1 MSERTVDRATLP
13 DASMLQHMVTAGPLV
28 LASYRVVRDAGGHG
42 RLVGEYLSPNAEPY
56 LGCSVAEALREPE
69 RYRGRVPAEERA
81 LFDAVAHPDHHR
93 PIHVLIE
100 CRMLHDDGTYHWL
113 RTRFD
118 EDPADPDRIYACAHD
133 VTDLHTARANE
144 RMSDATLQSFVDNS
158 DACVSAMD
166 RDLRFMLVNDAVCAV
181 SGVPAEQW
189 YGRTLDEVLSDRP
202 RPEMSL
208 GRVLRTGVPVTE
220 DERWEVPGQGTKH
233 YLSVKFPLRDRD
245 GQILGVGTIATDVTD
260 RQRQADLLRDAKLA
274 AEQALQAALEANRSK
289 DAFVSRMS
297 HELRTPL
304 NSILG
309 FGQLLAVDDL
319 TAPQREEVGQILR
332 AGSHLLRLIN
342 EVLDVTRLAEG
353 RQDVAADPVSLPDV
367 IREACAMVSPL
378 ADQRG
383 VAILGTHGL
392 EPCWVRGDR
401 QRCLQILINLLGN
414 AIKYNR
420 EGGLVRLR
428 SSCRNGAVA
437 IEVDDTGAGIATE
450 NLDVIFEPFN
460 RLGAEHSGVEGTGIG
475 LALSRALAQQMGGD
489 IVVRSAPGEGSTF
502 TLVLPEDSAP
512 VGEPP
517 APDGPAAGRTTN
529 AHGEDPGSRAVPGGA
544 PEAEAEEATFEILC
558 IEDNAANLRLM
569 ERIFALRPGVVLRE
583 ATTGRA
589 GLELAARH
597 EPQLVMVD
605 LHLPDLDGA
614 EVVRRLRAETEV
626 PCVAVVSADASAN
639 RVQQLLAGGA
649 DLYFTKPIDVEG
661 VLATVDRLRASPPA

>member
-1 MSERTVDRATLP
+1 MSERTVDTAMLP
-13 DASMLQHMVTAGPLV
+13 DAAMLHHLVTAGPLL
-28 LASYRVVRDAGGHG
+28 LASYRVERAPGGEG
-42 RLVGEYLSPNAEPY
+42 RLVGEYLSANAEPY
-56 LGCSVAEALREPE
+56 LGCTVAEALRDPG
-69 RYRGRVPAEERA
+69 RAQQRVPPEERA
-81 LFDAVAHPDHHR
+81 LFDTVAHPDRHR

-118 EDPADPDRIYACAHD
+118 EDPVDPDRIYGCAHD

-144 RMSDATLQSFVDNS
+144 RMSDATLKSFVDNS
-158 DACVSAMD
+158 DACVSAVD
-166 RDLRFMLVNDAVCAV
+166 RNLRFTLVNDAVCAIA
-181 SGVPAEQW
+181 GVPAEEW
-189 YGRTLDEVLSDRP
+189 YGRTVDEVLSDRP
-202 RPEMSL
+202 RPELAISQ
-208 GRVLRTGVPVTE
+208 VLRTGVPVTE
-220 DERWEVPGQGTKH
+220 DERWEIPGQGTKH
-233 YLSVKFPLRDRD
+233 YLAVKFPLRDPD
-245 GQILGVGTIATDVTD
+245 GQILGVGMISADVTD
-260 RQRQADLLRDAKLA
+260 RQRQADLLREAKMA

-309 FGQLLAVDDL
+309 FGQLLAVDEL
-319 TAPQREEVGQILR
+319 TTEQREEVGQILR
-332 AGSHLLRLIN
+332 AGAHLLRLIN

-353 RQDVAADPVSLPDV
+353 RQDVAADAVALPDV
-367 IREACAMVSPL
+367 VREACAMVSPL

-392 EPCWVRGDR
+392 GPCWVRGDR

-428 SSCRNGAVA
+428 SSCRNGTVA
-437 IEVDDTGAGIATE
+437 IEVDDTGTGIAAE
-450 NLDVIFEPFN
+450 HLDLIFEPFN

-475 LALSRALAQQMGGD
+475 LALSRTLAQQMGGD
-489 IVVRSAPGEGSTF
+489 ILVKSVPGEGSTF
-502 TLVLPEDSAP
+502 TLLPEDA
-512 VGEPP
+512 PP
-517 APDGPAAGRTTN
+517 APAPAGPGSGAGGSKATGAAPAGEHSGTGPAPDAASG
-529 AHGEDPGSRAVPGGA
+529 V
-544 PEAEAEEATFEILC
+544 EETAFEILC

-583 ATTGRA
+583 ATTGGA

-614 EVVRRLRAETEV
+614 EVVRRLRAETSV
-626 PCVAVVSADASAN
+626 PCVAVVSADASSS
-639 RVQQLLAGGA
+639 RVEQLLAGGA

-661 VLATVDRLRASPPA
+661 VLATVDRLRAARST